1 MLTTYNYLIKM
12 ERFSNYSKE
21 NILEHVNKLKNTNT
35 KKVTNNW
42 MGGLFTMGWCLTQKT
57 CIKKLSRNTLD
68 AMLGQFYAMQAGL
81 DRYFK

>member
-1 MLTTYNYLIKM
+1 M
-12 ERFSNYSKE
+12 ERFSNYTNE

-35 KKVTNNW
+35 K
-42 MGGLFTMGWCLTQKT
+42 T
-57 CIKKLSRNTLD
+57 CIEKLPRNTLD